1 LPLENIGAAF
11 VVKDSTGQKLAYV
24 YYEDEP
30 GQAIRRPSCSP
41 ATRRGGLRAI
51 SPSCRSFCASP
62 ELFFASL

>member
-1 LPLENIGAAF
+1 LPLEDISAAF

-41 ATRRGGLRAI
+41 KTKRGGSRRILQ
-51 SPSCRSFCASP
+51 SCRSC
-62 ELFFASL
+62 